1 MIKLIK
7 KDKKKMRLGFVLMMG
22 MITIFGVGCFKQN
35 QEEQHTEKVVLNKLG
50 ISASG
55 ETVSNVQIPK
65 GEEDVF
71 ETNSSIYKVNS
82 REYGSEDVK
91 KIVKNLGTSIK
102 KVDETDN
109 LSVQY
114 DLTDGAYLSY
124 FKESGGMVY
133 VSNNDIVEGV
143 KGTNFD
149 EAKCKRV
156 AEDFIKSSNIIDY
169 SELEFKNANV
179 AESVETSEG
188 VQALS
193 YELCYMKKSP
203 QNIEFYGVGPGI
215 KIKIAADYSVD
226 SFTSIDKEIVKD
238 IGKYETIDKKTAV
251 EKICKGKEVQIDG
264 SSEGEKLDVSID
276 EVNLCLYSDPISLEQ
291 NYYAPYYVLEGVDEN
306 KNDITIVVPAVEN
319 ENITY
324 K

>member
-50 ISASG
+50 FSASG

-71 ETNSSIYKVNS
+71 ET
-82 REYGSEDVK
+82 
-91 KIVKNLGTSIK
+91 
-102 KVDETDN
+102 
-109 LSVQY
+109 
-114 DLTDGAYLSY
+114 
-124 FKESGGMVY
+124 
-133 VSNNDIVEGV
+133 V